1 MNTRHILVPTTGS
14 ILVAIPVRDTR
25 THARARRV
33 EYSDAAHLLKQ
44 ADDAAEE
51 AQRTEGRPFAAWV
64 ARPAVLAIALA
75 VILAVVA
82 STATFAWG

>member
-1 MNTRHILVPTTGS
+1 MKARHILVPTTGS

-25 THARARRV
+25 THARGESE

-51 AQRTEGRPFAAWV
+51 AQRTERRPFAAWA

-75 VILAVVA
+75 AILAVVA
-82 STATFAWG
+82 STATLAWG